1 MINPWDKIFVEDF
14 ETALK
19 IADENYKTASN
30 KFDLRARGLIKL
42 LQANYSESLK
52 DFKLLKEKET
62 ESNTISDDTYLYI
75 GLCYYALDMLDD
87 AVEFFESPVKKPSA
101 FKYTTD
107 ISLPPAILY
116 FFSLKTNNA
125 KALSIA
131 EKVLNK
137 KRTPI
142 AEFLTDKVSEKRF
155 EDEFVISEL
164 ENRRKCRLEFYKAIK
179 APKNKD
185 NGKYIQHIQSC
196 IKLKGLF
203 LEFEYY
209 ISKVELEKINR

>member
-1 MINPWDKIFVEDF
+1 MINPRDKIFVEDF
-14 ETALK
+14 EIALK
-19 IADENYKTASN
+19 VANENYETTSN
-30 KFDLRARGLIKL
+30 KFDLRARSLIKL

-52 DFKLLKEKET
+52 DFILLKEKER
-62 ESNTISDDTYLYI
+62 ESNTVSDDTSLYI

-87 AVEFFESPVKKPSA
+87 AIEFFECPVKKPSA

-107 ISLPPAILY
+107 ISLTPAILY
-116 FFSLKTNNA
+116 FFSIKTNNA

-137 KRTPI
+137 KKTPI
-142 AEFLTDKVSEKRF
+142 AKFLTGKVSEKEF

-179 APKNKD
+179 ALREKD
-185 NGKYIQHIQSC
+185 IGKYIQHIQSC
-196 IKLKGLF
+196 IKLKGF
-203 LEFEYY
+203 F
-209 ISKVELEKINR
+209 